1 MENVLKTRL
10 PLIVD
15 FGIRAL
21 NRMNFSR
28 TICIPKQAIKNLD
41 LDETDEVKIEMVQD
55 EDEKFLKITP
65 VHNDEDEEDDEDDE
79 DDEEDD
85 EDDEDEEDEK

>member
-1 MENVLKTRL
+1 MYNFYCFFMENLKKFV
-10 PLIVD
+10 VD
-15 FGIRAL
+15 FGTRAL

-28 TICIPKQAIKNLD
+28 TICIPKQAVENLD
-41 LDETDEVKIEMVQD
+41 LDETDLVKIEMVQD

-65 VHNDEDEEDDEDDE
+65 VKDDEDDEEDDEDDE

-85 EDDEDEEDEK
+85 E

>member
-1 MENVLKTRL
+1 MENILKKRI
-10 PLIVD
+10 PVIVD

-41 LDETDEVKIEMVQD
+41 LDETDNVKIEMVQD
-55 EDEKFLKITP
+55 EDERFLKITP
-65 VHNDEDEEDDEDDE
+65 VNDDEDDE
-79 DDEEDD
+79 DEEEDD
-85 EDDEDEEDEK
+85 EDDEDEDEEK

>member
-1 MENVLKTRL
+1 MENIKKFV
-10 PLIVD
+10 VD
-15 FGIRAL
+15 FGTRAL

-41 LDETDEVKIEMVQD
+41 LDETDLVKIEMVQD

-65 VHNDEDEEDDEDDE
+65 VNNDEDDDDEDEDD
-79 DDEEDD
+79 DDEEDED
-85 EDDEDEEDEK
+85 EDDDDEEDEK